1 MQHNSA
7 KYITPRTDVF
17 VLQGERYLMLLAPSN
32 EMPDPAPA
40 RF

>member
-17 VLQGERYLMLLAPSN
+17 VLQGERYLMQLAASG
-32 EMPDPAPA
+32 EMADPAPA
-40 RF
+40 RY